1 MGNKR
6 SVVNNVPS
14 SLDMLKVFNVAADSL
29 SFTAAAL
36 ELNMTQPAVSQR
48 IKRLEQ
54 ELDVR
59 LFDRI
64 YRGLVLTE
72 AGLLLHQ
79 HVQEGLKHIEVG
91 LARLAE
97 HPAHEVLQV
106 ATDFAFASYWL
117 MPRLPRF
124 HAAHPEL
131 DVSLITSD
139 RTMNLMR
146 EDIDVALT
154 FGDGRFK
161 HGESL
166 ALFREEVFPV
176 CSPRLVQGMNL
187 PLPKE
192 DLASLPMLHL
202 KPEYSSRWFDWKSIF
217 QALNIQTPPIPAV
230 LSFDNYTLVIQ
241 AAIAGQGVAIG
252 WRHLVDELL
261 EQGFLCRPV
270 QEQAI
275 SPYGYYALIP
285 ERKRRG
291 RLVEQF
297 VGWLQNE
304 VNTESTAVE
313 RFNICV

>member
-1 MGNKR
+1 MINA
-6 SVVNNVPS
+6 SP
-14 SLDMLKVFNVAADSL
+14 SLDTLRIFSVAARLL

-36 ELNMTQPAVSQR
+36 ELGTTQPAVSQQ

-54 ELDVR
+54 DLGVR

-72 AGLLLHQ
+72 AGKLLHH
-79 HVQEGLKHIEVG
+79 HVQMGMENIETG
-91 LARLAE
+91 LATLRE

-139 RTMNLMR
+139 RMMNLMR

-176 CSPRLVQGMNL
+176 CSPRLVQSMTL
-187 PLPKE
+187 PLPKQT
-192 DLASLPMLHL
+192 LASLPMLHL
-202 KPEYSSRWFDWKSIF
+202 KPELSSKWFDWKGLF
-217 QALNIQTPPIPAV
+217 QALDIQAPPIPAV

-252 WRHLVDELL
+252 WRHLVDNLV
-261 EQGFLCRPV
+261 EQGLLCRPIA
-270 QEQAI
+270 ECAT
-275 SPYGYYALIP
+275 SAYGYHALIP

-297 VGWLQNE
+297 VGWLHNE
-304 VNTESTAVE
+304 INGETLVLD
-313 RFNICV
+313 RFRLSV